1 MSRYDLDELDACW
14 LELVNMELK
23 EMGEYCW
30 LCFLSGLGVPQWA
43 FLSKHVELKALKKK
57 CQKPWSC
64 LFPVPGISR

>member
-30 LCFLSGLGVPQWA
+30 LVVLVFFFWPECPTV
-43 FLSKHVELKALKKK
+43 
-57 CQKPWSC
+57 
-64 LFPVPGISR
+64 GIQGF